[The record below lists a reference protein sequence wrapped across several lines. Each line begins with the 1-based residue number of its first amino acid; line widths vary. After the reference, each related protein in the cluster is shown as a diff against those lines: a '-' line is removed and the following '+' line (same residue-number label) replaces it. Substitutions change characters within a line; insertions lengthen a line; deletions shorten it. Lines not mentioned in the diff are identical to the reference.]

1 MGYES
6 IDTLFNEDPSLK
18 ERVRKVRKESNKNI
32 TVKPT
37 STPSNAPT
45 YADIVRGTYMKNR
58 KIAAKKDIK
67 QPLNII
73 NPDL

>member
-1 MGYES
+1 MRE
-6 IDTLFNEDPSLK
+6 
-18 ERVRKVRKESNKNI
+18 ESNKNI
-32 TVKPT
+32 TVKPS
-37 STPSNAPT
+37 STPSNVPT
-45 YADIVRGTYMKNR
+45 YADIVRGTDMKNR